1 METAR
6 TAQFRNGAVG
16 GGHIA
21 ESARLASHR
30 YPPPRGTSSS
40 VHLIVR
46 APGNALAPEDGGMDG
61 GPTIDDILTIPDHSL
76 FL

>member
-30 YPPPRGTSSS
+30 YPPPRGRG
-40 VHLIVR
+40 LLR
-46 APGNALAPEDGGMDG
+46 RMGAWMGGRQS
-61 GPTIDDILTIPDHSL
+61 TI
-76 FL
+76 F

>member
-30 YPPPRGTSSS
+30 YPPPRYDLSWSYTTHPRAIALLSAQRRPASS
-40 VHLIVR
+40 
-46 APGNALAPEDGGMDG
+46 
-61 GPTIDDILTIPDHSL
+61 GPWHAWAWGR
-76 FL
+76 